1 MNNPAPTQYPVIEV
15 IKHRWSP
22 RAFADKAVEPDKLR
36 SLFEAARWAASSYN
50 EQPWRYI
57 IATKD
62 YDAAYQK
69 MLGCLV
75 DANQAWA
82 KAAPVLALTAI
93 STQFKKNGK
102 DNRVALHDL
111 GAASAHLALEATRL
125 GLIIHQM
132 AGVELEK
139 VKQQYGIPE
148 GYEPQTAIAIGY
160 PGEAE
165 SLPEG
170 WMRDAEMADRGR
182 LGFDEFVFAEGW
194 GKASGLF

>member
-1 MNNPAPTQYPVIEV
+1 MNNPAPTQYPVIEE
-15 IKHRWSP
+15 IKQRWSP
-22 RAFADKAVEPDKLR
+22 RAFADNAVEPEKLR

-62 YDAAYQK
+62 NDAAYQK

-82 KAAPVLALTAI
+82 KHAPVLALTAI

-125 GLIIHQM
+125 GLVIHQM
-132 AGVELEK
+132 AGVELDK
-139 VKQQYGIPE
+139 VKAQYGVPE

-160 PGEAE
+160 PGKADD
-165 SLPEG
+165 LPEG
-170 WMRDAEMADRGR
+170 WMRDAETADRGR
-182 LGFDEFVFAEGW
+182 RGFVEFVFGEGW